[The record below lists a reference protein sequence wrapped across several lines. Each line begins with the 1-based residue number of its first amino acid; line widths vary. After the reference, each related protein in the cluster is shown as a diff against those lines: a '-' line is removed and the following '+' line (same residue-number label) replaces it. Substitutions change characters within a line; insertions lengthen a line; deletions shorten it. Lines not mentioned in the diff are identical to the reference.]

1 MNYTPVIL
9 CLLGLAGVLLHNLV
23 KLDTINRRAKGKVNF
38 AQYIALEKFTILIS
52 LIIVVIGAFFLQ
64 HEMTQLEAVA
74 KYLGFGFLT
83 LGYFAQS
90 VLVKLMGGASKYI
103 DRTGGQ

>member
-23 KLDTINRRAKGKVNF
+23 KLDTINRKAKGKVNF

-52 LIIVVIGAFFLQ
+52 LIIVVVGAFFLQ
-64 HEMTQLEAVA
+64 HEMAQLEAVA

-90 VLVKLMGGASKYI
+90 VLVKLMGGANKYI
-103 DRTGGQ
+103 SHTDKQ